1 VKRSRTALITIAA
14 AAASLVASPALAAQV
29 TVQDPAGDAANRGLD
44 ITRVSVRNLDHSVV
58 VKVRF
63 VESVRG
69 DLIVSIDPR
78 RASGVRLVS
87 EHRPGGETRN
97 AVIAGA
103 FTDRKMPEAA
113 NASACRGFRVTWRT
127 DAPVARLRMPSRC
140 LHGGDYGAIR
150 FAVLTERG
158 GDSDYT
164 PETTSGASR
173 WIPRG

>member
-1 VKRSRTALITIAA
+1 VKRSRTALISIAA
-14 AAASLVASPALAAQV
+14 AAASLLASPALAAQV

-44 ITRVSVRNLDHSVV
+44 ITRVSVRNLDHAVV

-78 RASGVRLVS
+78 RATGLRLVS

-97 AVIAGA
+97 AVVAGA
-103 FTDRKMPEAA
+103 FTDRKMPEETKT
-113 NASACRGFRVTWRT
+113 SACRGFRVTWRA
-127 DAPVARLRMPSRC
+127 DAPVVRVRMPSRC

-150 FAVLTERG
+150 FAALTERG

-164 PETTSGASR
+164 PETRSGASR

>member
-1 VKRSRTALITIAA
+1 MTLAA
-14 AAASLVASPALAAQV
+14 AAASLFASPAFAAQV
-29 TVQDPAGDAANRGLD
+29 TVQDPDGDAANRGLD
-44 ITRVSVRNLDHSVV
+44 ITRVTVRNLDHSVV

-78 RASGVRLVS
+78 RARGLRLVS
-87 EHRPGGETRN
+87 EYRPGGQTNN

-103 FTDRKMPEAA
+103 FTDKGGSEEPKTL
-113 NASACRGFRVTWRT
+113 ACRGFRVNWRS
-127 DAPVARLRMPSRC
+127 DAPVATVRMPSRC

-164 PETTSGASR
+164 PETNSGASR